1 MSVLRDAM
9 ELGYGLDHFMI
20 TGENFPPEWQDQDQH
35 SRSNVHDD
43 ENSHSD
49 IRSLK
54 KGDIHESIHP
64 YVREYHGYNDYIHDY
79 MDNHYSNNSLKGGM
93 NLDKYYDNKGY
104 NLDKNGAQKISKA
117 TGKVITNK
125 MLDITNYIKNID
137 ISQARKQGIAIKNI
151 RCSLHPLKSRD
162 VLNSNIE
169 KWIENEKVL
178 LSQRVWT
185 EKLSMREKQER
196 LEKHLS
202 TKDSTV
208 REVIFSNFKIK
219 TKATLEVGQN
229 HILFSEVGES
239 EGSRY
244 RGHPNY
250 NPQGTPTMLQIAF
263 ALIKKY
269 EDMEI
274 EVRGYIPGINEP
286 IE

>member
-1 MSVLRDAM
+1 MSVLRDAI
-9 ELGYGLDHFMI
+9 ELGYGSDHFMI
-20 TGENFPPEWQDQDQH
+20 TGENFPPEWQDDY
-35 SRSNVHDD
+35 RNVRYENIHERDD
-43 ENSHSD
+43 SD
-49 IRSLK
+49 ISSLK
-54 KGDIHESIHP
+54 TNHIDEYVHP
-64 YVREYHGYNDYIHDY
+64 YIRKYNAYNDYIQDY
-79 MDNHYSNNSLKGGM
+79 MQNHYSFSHKGAM
-93 NLDKYYDNKGY
+93 DLDKYHSDQNY
-104 NLDKNGAQKISKA
+104 NLDQNGAKKINKV
-117 TGKVITNK
+117 TGKVITNR

-169 KWIENEKVL
+169 RWIENEKVL
-178 LSQRVWT
+178 LSQKVWT
-185 EKLSMREKQER
+185 EKLSIREKQER

-208 REVIFSNFKIK
+208 RELIFSNFKIK